1 MMNYDLP
8 EVPNTK
14 DIKAVIGNRVPFL
27 SKNLSTLLEIRR
39 RNANKG
45 FLALLGKDSE
55 FKGVHVTDNLFKVT
69 GVASNGAVTVEKST
83 GHLFLNGEAVY
94 VDTSSLI
101 IDEFNNNEDT
111 FSIFLGYETEFYH
124 NVEDDSPV
132 VGLEETVARQR
143 LVWTLHQEIGV
154 GVQDTIKWDSTKEE
168 QHGKI
173 LLCQV
178 TNFTTSPTYTDK
190 RYFVGIPYFNTRR
203 FTNLYNIL
211 DSLKYL
217 DEDGI
222 TERTFVTEEIP
233 QTPKGIT
240 VYSVN
245 ILKDSLKEYNLLR
258 DKVLLR
264 DAANISVNN
273 SSVSIV
279 ALESLNT
286 LATLI
291 GSGGFTDA
299 KAKIEGVNV
308 STDPLQI
315 EDAERNFVDL
325 GVESGDTIY
334 NLSTRS
340 VGSISS
346 VNQHKLGVKGIT
358 FNTNDKYAIPQGD
371 ISESIEA
378 NYFIGKLSKEEYE
391 ALYTASSLGVFNET
405 IGNNTSGLIGARISD
420 REQSNIR
427 ISQLEADIREEFSIS
442 SADVKYFLRLSW
454 EEPTLQSDN
463 LTPLTQDIVSAAIRV
478 VKVNKLSEGEKNTVL
493 GKDTIDS
500 AIVEARRLVD
510 DTYEV
515 ATKLKKYSPD
525 LQKSFYEE
533 IPVGKIFTFPV
544 KWNDS
549 YLIYIAPITEYGII
563 GAWKPIY
570 VDVSAETIQGRSIL
584 DDFKEDM
591 QLERK
596 KDEVLFSAYARSID
610 EQQFQLNRV
619 LATVPTT
626 LQVKT
631 MIDNSAK

>member
-1 MMNYDLP
+1 MNYDLP
-8 EVPNTK
+8 EVPNTE

-45 FLALLGKDSE
+45 FLALLGKDSK

-69 GVASNGAVTVEKST
+69 GVASNGSVTVEKRT

-101 IDEFNNNEDT
+101 IDEFKNSEDT
-111 FSIFLGYETEFYH
+111 FSIFLDYETEFYH
-124 NVEDDSPV
+124 NVKDDSPV

-143 LVWTLHQEIGV
+143 LVWTLSQETGF

-203 FTNLYNIL
+203 FANLYNIL

-233 QTPKGIT
+233 QTPTRIT

-291 GSGGFTDA
+291 GSEGFEDA

-308 STDPLQI
+308 STNPLQI
-315 EDAERNFVDL
+315 EDTGKDFVEL
-325 GVESGDTIY
+325 GVETGDTIY

-346 VNQHKLGVKGIT
+346 VNQYKLGVEGVT
-358 FNTNDKYAIPQGD
+358 FSTGDKYAIPQGE

-378 NYFIGKLSKEEYE
+378 HYFIGKLSMEEYVS
-391 ALYTASSLGVFNET
+391 LYNTSSLGDFNGT

-463 LTPLTQDIVSAAIRV
+463 STPLTQDIVSAAIRV

-515 ATKLKKYSPD
+515 ATKLKKYSPSS
-525 LQKSFYEE
+525 QKSFYEE

-631 MIDNSAK
+631 MIDNSAT

>member
-1 MMNYDLP
+1 MNYDLP

-101 IDEFNNNEDT
+101 IDEFNNSEDT

-143 LVWTLHQEIGV
+143 LVWTLSQETGV

-233 QTPKGIT
+233 QTPTGIT
-240 VYSVN
+240 EYSVN

-291 GSGGFTDA
+291 GSDEGFAEA
-299 KAKIEGVNV
+299 KAKIEGTNE
-308 STDPLQI
+308 STNPLQI
-315 EDAERNFVDL
+315 KDAGKNFVEL
-325 GVESGDTIY
+325 GVEIGDTIY
-334 NLSTRS
+334 NVITRS

-346 VNQHKLGVKGIT
+346 VYEHKLDVKGIT
-358 FNTNDKYAIPQGD
+358 FSIDDKYAIPQGD

-378 NYFIGKLSKEEYE
+378 HYFIGKLSMEEYSS
-391 ALYTASSLGVFNET
+391 LYNASSLGVFNGT

-463 LTPLTQDIVSAAIRV
+463 STTLTQDIVSAAIRV
-478 VKVNKLSEGEKNTVL
+478 VKVNKLSEGEKSTVL
-493 GKDTIDS
+493 GKETIDS

-544 KWNDS
+544 KWNDF

>member
-1 MMNYDLP
+1 MNYDLP
-8 EVPNTK
+8 EVPNLS
-14 DIKAVIGNRVPFL
+14 DVKAVIGNRVPFL
-27 SKNLSTLLEIRR
+27 SKNLSTLIEIRR
-39 RNANKG
+39 IQTNKSVLG
-45 FLALLGKDSE
+45 LIGKDE
-55 FKGVHVTDNLFKVT
+55 YFKGVSFIDELFKVT
-69 GVASNGAVTVEKST
+69 NVSREGVVTFSKNT
-83 GHLFLNGEAVY
+83 GVLYLNGEALY
-94 VDTSSLI
+94 ASILSNTLEGFSDI
-101 IDEFNNNEDT
+101 IPT
-111 FSIFLGYETEFYH
+111 FAVVLNYSTEFYRDNH
-124 NVEDDSPV
+124 DDSPV
-132 VGLEETVARQR
+132 IGLEETVARQR
-143 LVWTLHQEIGV
+143 IVFSLDFEEGI
-154 GVQDTIKWDSTKEE
+154 GVQDILSWGSTNDANT
-168 QHGKI
+168 GKI

-178 TNFTTSPTYTDK
+178 TQFTGTPQYTDK
-190 RYFVGIPYFNTRR
+190 RYFSGTPYFNTRR

-245 ILKDSLKEYNLLR
+245 ILKDNLKEYNLLR

-291 GSGGFTDA
+291 GSGGFTAA
-299 KAKIEGVNV
+299 KAKIEGTNV
-308 STDPLQI
+308 STEPLQI
-315 EDAERNFVDL
+315 EDEGNDFVDL
-325 GVESGDTIY
+325 GVEIGDTIY
-334 NLSTRS
+334 NVSTRS

-346 VNQHKLGVKGIT
+346 VAEHKLDVEGIT

-378 NYFIGKLSKEEYE
+378 HYFIGKLSMEEYR
-391 ALYTASSLGVFNET
+391 ALSTASSLGGFNET

-463 LTPLTQDIVSAAIRV
+463 STPLTQDIVSAAIRV
-478 VKVNKLSEGEKNTVL
+478 VKVNKLSAGEKNTVL

-515 ATKLKKYSPD
+515 ATKLKKYSPV

-563 GAWKPIY
+563 GAWKSIY

-596 KDEVLFSAYARSID
+596 KDEVIFSAYARSID

-631 MIDNSAK
+631 MIDNSVT